1 MQDRAAL
8 VAAMLEATKLAGD
21 RILAVSAGALNPERK
36 SDESP
41 VTAADRAAD
50 AAIVEILSAKAPG
63 IPIVSEENA
72 ASIAVG
78 PPPGPYFLVDPL
90 DGTRGFIEGSDEY
103 TVNIAL
109 IEDGVPVL
117 GTILVPRWRELTWVS
132 ADGRAMTS
140 LRGGKP
146 VAITARHAP
155 ADGMIAVTSRTTA
168 GGKTAAYL
176 SGFTISRRL
185 LASSS
190 LKFCQIASGLA
201 DIYPRFGP
209 THEWDIAAGDA
220 ILRAAG
226 GSVRTPDGAAMG
238 YGKPRWRNGAFVARG
253 RV

>member
-8 VAAMLEATKLAGD
+8 VAAMLEATMMAGN
-21 RILAVSAGALNPERK
+21 RILAVSADALNLERK

-50 AAIVEILSAKAPG
+50 AAITEILSTKAPG
-63 IPIVSEENA
+63 IPVVSEEDA
-72 ASIAVG
+72 AFIARG
-78 PPPGPYFLVDPL
+78 APQGPYFLVDPL

-109 IEDGVPVL
+109 IEGGVPTF
-117 GTILVPRWRELTWVS
+117 GTILVPRWHELYWVS
-132 ADGRAMTS
+132 ADGKAMTS
-140 LRGGKP
+140 RGDKP
-146 VAITARHAP
+146 VAIEARTAP
-155 ADGMIAVTSRTTA
+155 AEGLIAVTSRTTA

-176 SGFTISRRL
+176 SGFTITRRL

-226 GSVRTPDGAAMG
+226 GSVCTPDGAAMG
-238 YGKPRWRNGAFVARG
+238 YGKPGWRNGAFVARG
-253 RV
+253 RG

>member
-50 AAIVEILSAKAPG
+50 AAITEILAAKAPG

-109 IEDGVPVL
+109 IEDGVPAL
-117 GTILVPRWRELTWVS
+117 GAILVPRWRELTWVS
-132 ADGRAMTS
+132 ADGKAMTS
-140 LRGGKP
+140 CGAEP
-146 VAITARHAP
+146 VVIEARAPP
-155 ADGMIAVTSRTTA
+155 ADGSVAVTSRTTA

-176 SGFTISRRL
+176 SRFTVSRRL
-185 LASSS
+185 VASSS
-190 LKFCQIASGLA
+190 LKFCQIANGQA
-201 DIYPRFGP
+201 DIYPRFGQ

-238 YGKPRWRNGAFVARG
+238 YGKPGWLNGAFVARG
-253 RV
+253 RT

>member
-8 VAAMLEATKLAGD
+8 VAAMLEATQLAGD
-21 RILAVSAGALNPERK
+21 RILAVSAGALNLERK
-36 SDESP
+36 PDESP

-50 AAIVEILSAKAPG
+50 AAITEILSAKAPG

-72 ASIAVG
+72 ASIAGG

-109 IEDGVPVL
+109 IEGGVPTL
-117 GTILVPRWRELTWVS
+117 GTILVPRWRELCWVS
-132 ADGRAMTS
+132 ADGKAMTS
-140 LRGGKP
+140 RADKP
-146 VAITARHAP
+146 VAIEARTAP
-155 ADGMIAVTSRTTA
+155 AEGLIAVTSRTTA

-176 SGFTISRRL
+176 SGFTITRRL

-226 GSVRTPDGAAMG
+226 GSVCTPDGAAMG
-238 YGKPRWRNGAFVARG
+238 YGKPGWRNGAFVARG
-253 RV
+253 RG